1 MLLLFSQIFEAVGKQ
16 LDPVNLRFTASKLRR
31 VVVIAALQLGLS
43 VPCYAQTI
51 TLAFSL
57 EDYDM
62 SHFFDEFK
70 ERSGVDLRF
79 AQIETSDLKME
90 ILTRADARSLPDA
103 IIVPGDLLGLKV
115 GSFSDVP
122 EQWVSRQISA
132 RNRQH
137 GMVSGK
143 LKGIPL
149 IAGNHLVLYYNKKL
163 IKNPARNWEILK
175 TQKSQLPVG
184 KQLIAWSYNEM
195 FWIIPFLG
203 AYDAYPFKNGKV
215 SLNGDG
221 IVQAFEFYKD
231 LAKSGYVQHQCHYQ
245 CAFDKFVAGNLAY
258 TINGS
263 WSLGGFNKALGDDLG
278 ILALPEIG
286 ARQMRPYS
294 SVHALAFPNNSVST
308 EKREGLKKF
317 AEYMQSETVQQR
329 IWDELNG
336 LPVHTRVMEKIKL
349 SGNYNLRSLL
359 AQLESSE
366 PMPNEAEM
374 AIVWEALLMG
384 FSRFQ
389 GDAMTAQQASEYM
402 QYIAEKSGQELH

>member
-1 MLLLFSQIFEAVGKQ
+1 MSFISALLLFSQILKAVINQ
-16 LDPVNLRFTASKLRR
+16 IASIVRKYSLI
-31 VVVIAALQLGLS
+31 VVIVVLQSGLLS
-43 VPCYAQTI
+43 PTSAQTI

-57 EDYDM
+57 ENYDM

-70 ERSGVDLRF
+70 ERSGVDLQF
-79 AQIETSDLKME
+79 AKVETSDLKME

-103 IIVPGDLLGLKV
+103 IIVPGDLLGLTV
-115 GSFSDVP
+115 ASFSDVP
-122 EQWVSRQISA
+122 EQWISGQTNA

-163 IKNPARNWEILK
+163 IRNPARNWEILK

-203 AYDAYPFKNGKV
+203 AYDAFPFSEGKV
-215 SLNGDG
+215 SLRGEG
-221 IVQAFEFYKD
+221 IVEAFEFYKD
-231 LAKSGYVQHQCHYQ
+231 LANAGYVQHQCHYQ

-278 ILALPEIG
+278 IWALPEIG
-286 ARQMRPYS
+286 TRQMRPYS
-294 SVHALAFPNNSVST
+294 SVHALAFPNNSVSS
-308 EKREGLKKF
+308 EKREGLKKL
-317 AEYMQSETVQQR
+317 ALYMQSETVQQR

-336 LPVHTRVMEKIKL
+336 LPVHTQVMQGIKA
-349 SGNYNLRSLL
+349 SGNDNLRSLI
-359 AQLESSE
+359 AQLENSE

-374 AIVWEALLMG
+374 SIIWEALLMG

-402 QYIAEKSGQELH
+402 QYIAEKSGQELQ